1 MPAALSLH
9 LCIGRKIAMKQNLK
23 VYLKRNALTF
33 ILICFLIA
41 MLIFI
46 PQQIKVSLIAQD
58 TVSPRFFPYVS
69 VIAALVCCA
78 LSLVTDVFSMASEI
92 KKGKEVDKKK
102 DENTSYLRVIICI
115 ALLLVWY
122 LVIKHVGFIIS
133 TVAVTFILSYMLG
146 NRNKI
151 SLIVFPVVF
160 TLAIYFVFSNLLH
173 VNLPEILF

>member
-1 MPAALSLH
+1 MMQYAKA
-9 LCIGRKIAMKQNLK
+9 
-23 VYLKRNALTF
+23 YLKRNAFTL
-33 ILICFLIA
+33 ILICFLVA

-69 VIAALVCCA
+69 VIAALVCCV
-78 LSLVTDVFSMASEI
+78 LSLITDVFSMVSEARR
-92 KKGKEVDKKK
+92 GKATEQPR
-102 DENTSYLRVIICI
+102 DENVSYLRVVICI
-115 ALLLVWY
+115 ALLIVWY
-122 LVIKHVGFIIS
+122 LTLRHVGFIIT
-133 TVAVTFILSYMLG
+133 TVVITFVLSYMLG

-160 TLAIYFVFSNLLH
+160 TLAIYFVFSGLLH

>member
-1 MPAALSLH
+1 MMQYAKA
-9 LCIGRKIAMKQNLK
+9 
-23 VYLKRNALTF
+23 YLKRNAFTL

-41 MLIFI
+41 MLICI

-69 VIAALVCCA
+69 VIAALVCCV
-78 LSLVTDVFSMASEI
+78 LSLITDVFSMISELR
-92 KKGKEVDKKK
+92 KGKEVDPPK
-102 DENTSYLRVIICI
+102 DDNVSYLRVVICI
-115 ALLLVWY
+115 ALLILWY
-122 LVIKHVGFIIS
+122 LVIKQVGFIIS
-133 TVAVTFILSYMLG
+133 TVVITFILSYMLG

-160 TLAIYFVFSNLLH
+160 TLAIYFVFSGLLH